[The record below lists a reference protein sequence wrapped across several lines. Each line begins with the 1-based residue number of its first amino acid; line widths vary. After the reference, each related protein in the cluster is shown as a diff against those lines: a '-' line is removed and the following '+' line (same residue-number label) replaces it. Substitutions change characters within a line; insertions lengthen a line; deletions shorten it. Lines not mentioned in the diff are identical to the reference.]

1 MRRLFTLAVFALLMS
16 IPLSISAAD
25 EIKDVTITI
34 KTGQV
39 EVWGIIEN
47 YSADDEVTILMT
59 RAENDK
65 DIQSDDIMYINQQ
78 KIGNNGVFFFEFYI
92 DERFSR
98 EDYELRI
105 GSSVEGFTTL
115 KATGT
120 LPQMPAIVYQIS
132 NNAVV
137 IGMDAYNL
145 DSPYYESENI
155 IKSLADG
162 GNKMYYRIND
172 MWFDVLDE
180 ECTSWEYLTEDNEIP
195 ETEWSIWY
203 IRQYYNM
210 PLSISF

>member
-1 MRRLFTLAVFALLMS
+1 MRRIFTLAVFSLLMS
-16 IPLSISAAD
+16 IPLGVRAAD
-25 EIKDVTITI
+25 EIKEVTITN
-34 KTGQV
+34 TGQV
-39 EVWGIIEN
+39 EVWGTIEN

-59 RAENDK
+59 RADAGT
-65 DIQSDDIMYINQQ
+65 DIQGNDIMYINQQ
-78 KIGNNGVFFFEFYI
+78 KIGNNGVFFFEFPI
-92 DERFSR
+92 DEQFAR

-120 LPQMPAIVYQIS
+120 LPQIPATVYQIS

-137 IGMDAYNL
+137 VGVDAYDL

-155 IKSLADG
+155 INSLADG

-172 MWFDVLDE
+172 MWFDLLDKN
-180 ECTSWEYLTEDNEIP
+180 CTSWEYLTADNEIP
-195 ETEWSIWY
+195 ESEWSMWY

-210 PLSISF
+210 PYGIIFE